1 MTRGLFSAAALILIA
16 LACLSVIRKV
26 ERERRL
32 LGKLRK
38 RGAVEP
44 GWALPL
50 DELTEDERDAAAS
63 LADSGVVEIG
73 KQLGG
78 ARDQRVPAGDSLA
91 GRSVA
96 SRSVVFIRTAAL
108 RGFRQKRLRLV
119 VMGGFGAL
127 LLVMLV
133 ALLILRR

>member
-1 MTRGLFSAAALILIA
+1 LPGRGLVSATALIAIA
-16 LACLSVIRKV
+16 LACLTVTRKL

-32 LGKLRK
+32 LRKLRK

-50 DELTEDERDAAAS
+50 DELTDDERDAAAS
-63 LADSGVVEIG
+63 LASSGLLEISKRAG
-73 KQLGG
+73 TLG
-78 ARDQRVPAGDSLA
+78 QRGPAGDSLA
-91 GRSVA
+91 
-96 SRSVVFIRTAAL
+96 RSVVFIRTGEL
-108 RGFRQKRLRLV
+108 RGFRQKRMRLL

-127 LLVMLV
+127 LLAVLV

>member
-1 MTRGLFSAAALILIA
+1 MKGLVSAAALITIA
-16 LACLSVIRKV
+16 LACLTVTRKL

-32 LGKLRK
+32 LRKLRK

-50 DELTEDERDAAAS
+50 DELTDDERDAAAS

-73 KQLGG
+73 E
-78 ARDQRVPAGDSLA
+78 RPAPNGH
-91 GRSVA
+91 
-96 SRSVVFIRTAAL
+96 RSVVFIRAAQL
-108 RGFRQKRLRLV
+108 RGFRQKRTRLL

-127 LLVMLV
+127 LLAVVV

>member
-1 MTRGLFSAAALILIA
+1 VALIAIA
-16 LACLSVIRKV
+16 LACLTVTRKL

-32 LGKLRK
+32 LRKLRK

-50 DELTEDERDAAAS
+50 DELTDDERDAAAS
-63 LADSGVVEIG
+63 LANSGLLEISKRAG
-73 KQLGG
+73 TLG
-78 ARDQRVPAGDSLA
+78 QRGPAGDSLA
-91 GRSVA
+91 
-96 SRSVVFIRTAAL
+96 RSVVFIRTGEL
-108 RGFRQKRLRLV
+108 RGFRQKRMRLL

-127 LLVMLV
+127 LLAVLV

>member
-1 MTRGLFSAAALILIA
+1 MPGRGLVSAAALIGIA
-16 LACLSVIRKV
+16 LACLSVTRKL

-32 LGKLRK
+32 LRKLRK

-63 LADSGVVEIG
+63 LAHSGVLEIG
-73 KQLGG
+73 KQPGGG
-78 ARDQRVPAGDSLA
+78 ARGQR
-91 GRSVA
+91 
-96 SRSVVFIRTAAL
+96 VFIRTAEL
-108 RGFRQKRLRLV
+108 GSFRQKRLRLL

-127 LLVMLV
+127 LLAVVV

>member
-1 MTRGLFSAAALILIA
+1 LPGRGLVSATALIAIA
-16 LACLSVIRKV
+16 LACLTVTRKL

-32 LGKLRK
+32 LRKLRK

-50 DELTEDERDAAAS
+50 DELTDDERDAAAS
-63 LADSGVVEIG
+63 LASSGLLEISKRAG
-73 KQLGG
+73 TLG
-78 ARDQRVPAGDSLA
+78 QRGPTGDSLA
-91 GRSVA
+91 
-96 SRSVVFIRTAAL
+96 RSVVFIRTGEL
-108 RGFRQKRLRLV
+108 RGFRQKRMRLL

-127 LLVMLV
+127 LLAVLV

>member
-1 MTRGLFSAAALILIA
+1 MPGRGLVSATALIAIA
-16 LACLSVIRKV
+16 LACLTVTRKL

-32 LGKLRK
+32 LRKLRK

-50 DELTEDERDAAAS
+50 DELTDDERDAAAS
-63 LADSGVVEIG
+63 LANSGLLEISKRAG
-73 KQLGG
+73 TLG
-78 ARDQRVPAGDSLA
+78 QRGPAADSLA
-91 GRSVA
+91 
-96 SRSVVFIRTAAL
+96 RSVVFIRTGEL
-108 RGFRQKRLRLV
+108 RGFRQKRMRLL

-127 LLVMLV
+127 LLAVLV